1 MAASAASAKESG
13 SEKTEGSAPAPAK
26 GGGGSK
32 LVLIL
37 TGVNL
42 VVTLA
47 IVGVLMMSFQ
57 KERKSA
63 SAGDIAPTEHKSGEG
78 AAAEGG
84 HGEAAKAGEHGDT
97 AKPSTDYGKMI
108 ALEQFIVNLSTPGSA
123 TPKFVRVNIS
133 IEVGT
138 VDSEAEVTSKMPQV
152 RNVIIDLFN
161 SKHPSDLASAEG
173 RDYLKEQIRN
183 ALNGFMVTG
192 KIRGVFF
199 TNFHLTT

>member
-1 MAASAASAKESG
+1 M
-13 SEKTEGSAPAPAK
+13 
-26 GGGGSK
+26 
-32 LVLIL
+32 LIL

-57 KERKSA
+57 KERKAA
-63 SAGDIAPTEHKSGEG
+63 SAGDIAPTEHKAGEHG

-84 HGEAAKAGEHGDT
+84 HGEAAKAGEHGEA
-97 AKPSTDYGKMI
+97 AKPTADYGKMI